1 MATASRQFFWR
12 ADGRKRILFLP
23 FSSDF
28 LASFHEDHFAAV
40 RRRLLPPEIRP
51 SILSL
56 SNLQK
61 NKFNKNHPLVKE
73 RERYGAVLVWL
84 TQIENASGSGVCF

>member
-1 MATASRQFFWR
+1 MFLFFFFLFFSF
-12 ADGRKRILFLP
+12 LFLP

-28 LASFHEDHFAAV
+28 LASPSSHEDHDHCVSGGRAF
-40 RRRLLPPEIRP
+40 PPEILR

-61 NKFNKNHPLVKE
+61 NKFNKNHPLVK
-73 RERYGAVLVWL
+73 RSIIIAADVDVADSVDGITFIVAVV
-84 TQIENASGSGVCF
+84 VV